1 MKVKK
6 CPVLVNRH
14 PCSLQTF
21 RIGTFDE
28 KLKPSFDVYDCAKGH
43 RTYFGS
49 ENEEPK
55 SKTDGEGQ
63 GLASSMDISP
73 NFGIKKFKTKKEATD
88 FLRRFTFKLIL
99 RWSEYD
105 VWEIKEQ
112 PKIRAMMFENKNGR
126 YIVAQI
132 EQRNAD

>member
-28 KLKPSFDVYDCAKGH
+28 KLKPSFDVYECAKGH

-63 GLASSMDISP
+63 GLARSMDISL

-88 FLRRFTFKLIL
+88 FLRRFRFKLIL
-99 RWSEYD
+99 RWSIRRLGNQRTAQDTRDD
-105 VWEIKEQ
+105 VSEQ
-112 PKIRAMMFENKNGR
+112 KWTFT
-126 YIVAQI
+126 
-132 EQRNAD
+132 

>member
-63 GLASSMDISP
+63 GLARSMDISL